1 VRSGPPG
8 GAPCTPAPPTR
19 RMLANAGQRPGDRGP
34 PESWPRQRC
43 RSAARPGSRWVSV
56 LPWQG
61 LFSLRA
67 CSAAL
72 AASALTAQTEAGRLR
87 CVHWLQRTRVPCGAG
102 VGCREAPSS
111 RLHGRRRAEPRRLAV
126 VRRALAGRALRVRL
140 AVRPRAAQ
148 RLDPAR
154 HKPRPLAARFHMVA
168 TFSLAQR
175 LDPARHKPRP
185 FAARFPM
192 VAPPSVWPSASD
204 PARRTPRSLAARFNL
219 LTAPSACAWC
229 QRSQAAT
236 CPHMHAQISV
246 HSRASVKRTSLRRKP
261 PTATLRSPPSH
272 GCGVLQ
278 LPSRAA
284 CRRRRAAHLRLCGL
298 VRVCSAS
305 ASPDTK

>member
-175 LDPARHKPRP
+175 LDPAR
-185 FAARFPM
+185 
-192 VAPPSVWPSASD
+192 
-204 PARRTPRSLAARFNL
+204 RTPRSLAARFNL